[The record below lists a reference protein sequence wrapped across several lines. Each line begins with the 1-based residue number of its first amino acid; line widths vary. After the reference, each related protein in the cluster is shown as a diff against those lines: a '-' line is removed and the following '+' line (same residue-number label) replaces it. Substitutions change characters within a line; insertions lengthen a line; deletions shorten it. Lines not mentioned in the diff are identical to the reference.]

1 MLQYR
6 ETPKPPSPTAFPL
19 HGFTGDLE
27 RVIRLSQNLI
37 FSFIFGRLLEVI
49 LAWRRDPGISGT
61 WGGG

>member
-27 RVIRLSQNLI
+27 RVLRLSQDLI
-37 FSFIFGRLLEVI
+37 FSLFGRLLQLI
-49 LAWRRDPGISGT
+49 LARRRDSGMSGT